1 MSHGNRPHPQR
12 LAVLIDAD
20 NAQSSFVPGLLT
32 EVARHGTASVKRAYG
47 DWTQPNLN
55 GWKAVLNAHAIGPI
69 QQFRYTTGK
78 NATDS
83 ALIIDAMDLLYA
95 GTLDGFCL
103 VSSDSDFTRL
113 ATRLRESGVT
123 VIGFGEQKT
132 PSPFVHACDEFVYLE
147 KLDHDKQ
154 PAAKKPQATVPPP
167 RTAPPLQQD
176 KKLVQL
182 LKEAV
187 KAAANN
193 EGWAELGHIGKQVKL
208 KDPGFDPRQY
218 QCSGLLKLIQATKQ
232 FEVAKPPD
240 KTTQAQS
247 LVRVKK

>member
-1 MSHGNRPHPQR
+1 MSPGNRPHPAR

-20 NAQSSFVPGLLT
+20 NARSSFVPALLS
-32 EVARHGTASVKRAYG
+32 EVAKHGTASVKRAYG

-55 GWKAVLNAHAIGPI
+55 GWKEVLNAHAIGPI
-69 QQFRYTTGK
+69 QQFRYTHGK

-83 ALIIDAMDLLYA
+83 ALIIDAMDLLHA
-95 GTLDGFCL
+95 AALDGFCL

-123 VIGFGEQKT
+123 VFGFGEQKT

-147 KLDHDKQ
+147 QLGNEKQ
-154 PAAKKPQATVPPP
+154 PAAKCPAATVPPQ
-167 RTAPPLQQD
+167 RTAQKLQQD

-187 KAAANN
+187 KAAANK
-193 EGWAELGHIGKQVKL
+193 EGWAEPSQIAKHVKL
-208 KDPGFDPRQY
+208 KDPDFNPRQY
-218 QCSGLLKLIQATKQ
+218 QCSGLLKLLQATKQ
-232 FEVAKPPD
+232 FEVAKPNKPAH
-240 KTTQAQS
+240 AQP
-247 LVRVKK
+247 LVRVKE